1 MLEDHS
7 DLLADLA
14 QLCFLQLGDIDT
26 VDQHLAG
33 GRPLQQVDA
42 ADQRRFPCAGKSDD
56 ADDIPVF
63 DFQVNILARLN
74 VQVRPVLSCSSSFL
88 KIKTPVPNKD
98 ES

>member
-56 ADDIPVF
+56 AEDIPVF

-74 VQVRPVLSCSSSFL
+74 VQVLRRKGFIDSDQFYHVPLPSL
-88 KIKTPVPNKD
+88 K
-98 ES
+98 